1 MVYKI
6 ILSLR
11 TQNEIE
17 KSIDY
22 YALHSAD
29 APINFIDSLKEAYD
43 KLSVN
48 PFERLRYKKI
58 RVLQLERFP
67 FALYFTIDTTTNT
80 VKILS
85 CFHNKRNPD
94 KRP

>member
-48 PFERLRYKKI
+48 PFERLRYKK
-58 RVLQLERFP
+58 
-67 FALYFTIDTTTNT
+67 
-80 VKILS
+80 
-85 CFHNKRNPD
+85 
-94 KRP
+94 